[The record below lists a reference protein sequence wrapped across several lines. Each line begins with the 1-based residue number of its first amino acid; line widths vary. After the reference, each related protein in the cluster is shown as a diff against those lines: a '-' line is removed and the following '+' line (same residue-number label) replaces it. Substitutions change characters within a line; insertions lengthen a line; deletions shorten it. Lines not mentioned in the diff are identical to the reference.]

1 MERGSDCLPCTC
13 AETVGK
19 SEQRSVPTL
28 YLAGK
33 IGKNDWRHVLIPRL
47 RNHTWGNGSIETD
60 SFFYVGPFFI
70 SCDHSCGHS
79 PGEHGMAQGC
89 TDLIYTREEVINL
102 NMAALANTDL
112 VFAYITAP
120 DCHGTIMEIGWA
132 IANGKR
138 VVMAFAPEIIVDDF
152 WFSSMQCAS
161 VHHDVRPC
169 CLADILAGEVA
180 QTADAICHKEGG
192 KP

>member
-1 MERGSDCLPCTC
+1 M
-13 AETVGK
+13 GK
-19 SEQRSVPTL
+19 SEQHSVTTL

-33 IGKNDWRHVLIPRL
+33 IGKNDWRHNLVPRL
-47 RNHTWGNGSIETD
+47 RNQTWNDGPIETG
-60 SFFYVGPFFI
+60 SFYYVGPFFI
-70 SCDHSCGHS
+70 SCNHGCGHS

-102 NMAALANTDL
+102 NMTALAKAEL

-138 VVMAFAPEIIVDDF
+138 VVMAFAPGVAADDF

-161 VHHDVRPC
+161 VHRNIRPC
-169 CLADILAGEVA
+169 CIADILAREVEHTSLEKLLA
-180 QTADAICHKEGG
+180 EGSSHDN
-192 KP
+192 